1 MTTPDP
7 VGRPAV
13 ESALDERILG
23 QALDHSPDGMVIA
36 GEDGRIAY
44 VNRALVEMTGFRSDE
59 LIGHPVEKLVPSR
72 HHSQHRR
79 SRENYVRDPRTRPMG
94 TGLQL
99 TAMCADGSEIPVEIS
114 LSPVATGSRSY
125 TIASIRDITA
135 RLAAE
140 DVLRSTSDALIL
152 SAERERIARDL
163 HDTVLQRL
171 YGLGLEL
178 QAIGINTDDKVTAR
192 IETGIDEIDHII
204 REIRT
209 SVFTLGAAQRAGSL
223 GQELGDIIA
232 QSSRVLG
239 FSPRLRIQ
247 GPVEHSVSEAAR
259 LDLVATLRESLANVA
274 RHSRAT
280 AVTVEIDVADST
292 LHLRVGDNGTGLPA
306 DLSGALG
313 NGLRNMT
320 ERARQHGGT
329 LFIGRSAEGGALIEW
344 TVPVD

>member
-1 MTTPDP
+1 MIAPDP
-7 VGRPAV
+7 AGQPVDASV
-13 ESALDERILG
+13 FDDRILG
-23 QALDHSPDGMVIA
+23 QALDHSPDGMLIA
-36 GEDGRIAY
+36 DERGRIAY
-44 VNRALVEMTGFRSDE
+44 VNRALVDMTGFDPDD
-59 LIGHPVEKLVPSR
+59 LIGQAVETLVPAR
-72 HHSQHRR
+72 HHPQHRR
-79 SRENYVRDPRTRPMG
+79 SRENYTRDPRTRPMG
-94 TGLQL
+94 TGIQL
-99 TAMCADGSEIPVEIS
+99 TAMRADGSEIPVEIS
-114 LSPVATGSRSY
+114 LSPVATDGRTF
-125 TIASIRDITA
+125 TIAAVRDITS

-140 DVLRSTSDALIL
+140 DALRSTSAALIL

-178 QAIGINTDDKVTAR
+178 QAIGINTDEKVTAR
-192 IETGIDEIDHII
+192 IESGIDEIDQII

-247 GPVEHSVSEAAR
+247 GPVEHSVNEAAR
-259 LDLVATLRESLANVA
+259 LDLLATLRESLANVA

-280 AVTVEIDVADST
+280 AVSVEIDVANST

-306 DLSGALG
+306 DLSGSLG

-329 LFIGRSAEGGALIEW
+329 LFIGRAAEGGALLEW
-344 TVPVD
+344 TIPVD